1 MSDQQDTLR
10 SRTQYHENQ
19 RKQIEEHGADELG
32 REPPGRNA
40 AAGPTAQQKNRK
52 RMGVNDKHKTE
63 KMEKERRGTF
73 P

>member
-10 SRTQYHENQ
+10 SRKQYHENE

-32 REPPGRNA
+32 QTPRGT
-40 AAGPTAQQKNRK
+40 PTEQEKNRK
-52 RMGVNDKHKTE
+52 RMRVNEKHKTE

>member
-10 SRTQYHENQ
+10 SQTQYHEN
-19 RKQIEEHGADELG
+19 RGKQIEEHGAGELG
-32 REPPGRNA
+32 QAPTGGNA
-40 AAGPTAQQKNRK
+40 RGNPTEQQKNRE
-52 RMGVNDKHKTE
+52 RMRVNEKHKTE